1 MTNGTTT
8 DVTKEP
14 PDTPWTPYALPTAWR
29 SPVSPGTGPS
39 GGAVGSFR
47 GAAGF
52 FGGAAAASVG
62 SAAALSPPGGAP
74 GARTAVGAGTPG
86 DRGMSAGARDAATR
100 RAGRAATANPL
111 ITRLPGGLPPAGPP
125 APGRAPAGRT
135 ATADPPVGRAPTGG
149 ASADPAGAD
158 GAAPRRT
165 APDGAVT
172 HPVAAGGAG
181 VEDEAVGPGWGRSGR
196 GRHRK
201 PRPRRVMFAVG
212 GLALAAGALSLAR
225 MAAPESVVGGGAGNT
240 EAEPRPGV
248 ATGEALDAAPTV
260 WATPSTRP
268 ASQGA
273 TPAQVAVS
281 ATPAS
286 GVSPAPTAPSTAAPS
301 SAAAIPSAR
310 ASVPVG
316 SVPDTTG
323 IPTAPVA
330 VPSQPRTQQPS
341 APSPTTRAP
350 APSPSQSAPGLCVPI
365 IGICVNDL
373 AGPAGGH

>member
-1 MTNGTTT
+1 
-8 DVTKEP
+8 V
-14 PDTPWTPYALPTAWR
+14 L
-29 SPVSPGTGPS
+29 
-39 GGAVGSFR
+39 
-47 GAAGF
+47 
-52 FGGAAAASVG
+52 
-62 SAAALSPPGGAP
+62 
-74 GARTAVGAGTPG
+74 
-86 DRGMSAGARDAATR
+86 
-100 RAGRAATANPL
+100 
-111 ITRLPGGLPPAGPP
+111 
-125 APGRAPAGRT
+125 
-135 ATADPPVGRAPTGG
+135 
-149 ASADPAGAD
+149 
-158 GAAPRRT
+158 
-165 APDGAVT
+165 
-172 HPVAAGGAG
+172 
-181 VEDEAVGPGWGRSGR
+181 
-196 GRHRK
+196 
-201 PRPRRVMFAVG
+201 FAVG

-225 MAAPESVVGGGAGNT
+225 MAPESVVGGGAGNT

-260 WATPSTRP
+260 WATPSTHP

-310 ASVPVG
+310 ASAPVE

-330 VPSQPRTQQPS
+330 VPSQPRTRHPS

-365 IGICVNDL
+365 VGICVNDL
-373 AGPAGGH
+373 AGPAGEH